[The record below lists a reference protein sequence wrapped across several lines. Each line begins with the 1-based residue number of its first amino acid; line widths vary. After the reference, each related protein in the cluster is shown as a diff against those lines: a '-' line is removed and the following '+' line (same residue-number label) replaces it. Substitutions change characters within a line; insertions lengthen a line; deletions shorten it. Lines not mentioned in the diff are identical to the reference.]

1 MTLNGALAFTQW
13 KMQVFDD
20 DGSAADHADTTAEAH
35 TATEAGAG
43 DGSSAEAPDAMTGFD
58 AESIFRLPTADQLE
72 KLQQDAHREGYA
84 AGYEEGTARVRM
96 EAMRLH
102 SVIEQLDE
110 ALAALDNK
118 VAQDVLRLGI
128 EIARQVVRQAIAVKP
143 EVVLS
148 VVKEAIT
155 QLPHQH
161 TAVYLNPDDASL
173 VRSHMGE
180 QLTHAGHRI
189 FEDAAIA
196 RGGCKIEAG
205 GSQIDATVAT
215 RWTRIVEALTDNVDW
230 IDRD

>member
-13 KMQVFDD
+13 KMEVFDD
-20 DGSAADHADTTAEAH
+20 GASAADHGDTVLDTPP
-35 TATEAGAG
+35 ATDTQAGIE
-43 DGSSAEAPDAMTGFD
+43 SASDAPDEMTSFD
-58 AESIFRLPTADQLE
+58 PETVFRLPTADQLE
-72 KLQQDAHREGYA
+72 KLQHDAHREGYA

-102 SVIEQLDE
+102 SVIEQLEE

-128 EIARQVVRQAIAVKP
+128 EIARQVVRQAIVVKP

-148 VVKEAIT
+148 VVKEAIN

-189 FEDAAIA
+189 FEDGAIA

-230 IDRD
+230 IDRG

>member
-1 MTLNGALAFTQW
+1 
-13 KMQVFDD
+13 
-20 DGSAADHADTTAEAH
+20 
-35 TATEAGAG
+35 
-43 DGSSAEAPDAMTGFD
+43 MTGFD

-118 VAQDVLRLGI
+118 VAQDVLRLGV

-148 VVKEAIT
+148 VVKEAINSAAAPAHCGLSEPGRRVARALAHGRT
-155 QLPHQH
+155 
-161 TAVYLNPDDASL
+161 
-173 VRSHMGE
+173 
-180 QLTHAGHRI
+180 THARGTPHIRGRRHRTRRLQDRSRRKPDRRDGG
-189 FEDAAIA
+189 DALDPHR
-196 RGGCKIEAG
+196 RGA
-205 GSQIDATVAT
+205 
-215 RWTRIVEALTDNVDW
+215 
-230 IDRD
+230 DRQRGLDRS

>member
-1 MTLNGALAFTQW
+1 MTQKGAPAFTQW

-20 DGSAADHADTTAEAH
+20 EPAADHSCTAIHAPAATDTQAGTESGGEARDV
-35 TATEAGAG
+35 T
-43 DGSSAEAPDAMTGFD
+43 TGFD
-58 AESIFRLPTADQLE
+58 AEAVFRLPTADQLE

-96 EAMRLH
+96 EAMRLY
-102 SVIEQLDE
+102 SVIEQLEE
-110 ALAALDNK
+110 ALAALDDK

-128 EIARQVVRQAIAVKP
+128 EIARQVVRQAIVVKP

-148 VVKEAIT
+148 VVKEAIN

-161 TAVYLNPDDASL
+161 TAVYLNPDDALL

-189 FEDAAIA
+189 FEDTDIA
-196 RGGCKIEAG
+196 PGGCKIEAG
-205 GSQIDATVAT
+205 SSQIDATVAT
-215 RWTRIVEALTDNVDW
+215 RWSRIVEALTDNVDW

>member
-1 MTLNGALAFTQW
+1 MTQNGALAFTQW
-13 KMQVFDD
+13 KMKVFDD
-20 DGSAADHADTTAEAH
+20 EDGSSGEHADTTIDTSEETGIRGRDESGDASTGFEAEAV
-35 TATEAGAG
+35 
-43 DGSSAEAPDAMTGFD
+43 
-58 AESIFRLPTADQLE
+58 FRLPTADQLE
-72 KLQQDAHREGYA
+72 KLQEDAHREGYA

-96 EAMRLH
+96 EAMRLY
-102 SVIEQLDE
+102 SVIEQLEE
-110 ALAALDNK
+110 ALAALDND
-118 VAQDVLRLGI
+118 VAQDVLRLGV
-128 EIARQVVRQAIAVKP
+128 EIARQVVRQAISVKP
-143 EVVLS
+143 DVVLS
-148 VVKEAIT
+148 VVKEAIA

-173 VRSHMGE
+173 VRSHIGD

-189 FEDAAIA
+189 FEDTAIA

>member
-1 MTLNGALAFTQW
+1 MTLNGTLAFTQW

-20 DGSAADHADTTAEAH
+20 RSTADHADTAIEVP
-35 TATEAGAG
+35 TATETRAG
-43 DGSSAEAPDAMTGFD
+43 DGSSAEAGDETPRFD
-58 AESIFRLPTADQLE
+58 AEAVFRLPTDDQLE

-102 SVIEQLDE
+102 SVIEQLEE

-118 VAQDVLRLGI
+118 VAQDVLRLGV
-128 EIARQVVRQAIAVKP
+128 EIARQVVRQAIVVKP

-148 VVKEAIT
+148 VVKEAIN